1 MASASDDKRRVHLK
15 QTNLLSNLIPQK
27 HRERGKDMKSEM
39 TEQGRGRERE
49 VANHCFGLV
58 PSQDADANVSSLS
71 EGRGGEKR
79 DLDYL

>member
-1 MASASDDKRRVHLK
+1 
-15 QTNLLSNLIPQK
+15 
-27 HRERGKDMKSEM
+27 MKSEM